1 MHPQQQAGRLRGR
14 NRIRARFRRRLGF
27 RTLEWLDHPVF
38 GRIVVPTTPLRVH
51 GVDKVETVPSP
62 SIGQHNAEVYGDWLG
77 LGAEEI
83 AALEADGVI

>member
-1 MHPQQQAGRLRGR
+1 M
-14 NRIRARFRRRLGF
+14 
-27 RTLEWLDHPVF
+27 
-38 GRIVVPTTPLRVH
+38 PTTPLRVH
-51 GVDKVETVPSP
+51 GAETVETVPSP